1 MARRKDSLQKAAM
14 IEMIGSLFAVAIICF
29 CLVAGGT
36 TVYAQT
42 VNESDSNDTM
52 ETAQLIRANSEA
64 ATPAVSGSRPNQYV
78 VNGYIS
84 TTDSDWYKV

>member
-1 MARRKDSLQKAAM
+1 MNGENQNEK
-14 IEMIGSLFAVAIICF
+14 MIGSLFAVAIICF

-52 ETAQLIRANSEA
+52 ETAQLIQANSEA
-64 ATPAVSGSRPNQYV
+64 TTPAVSGSRPNQYV